1 MSKETKKN
9 KKLRERQ
16 IPRYHEVESIKTII
30 YHLFTTGLYDFPAYA
45 SIRLKSREWKPRQ
58 WKLHNTGNMCT

>member
-16 IPRYHEVESIKTII
+16 IPRYHEVQSIETII
-30 YHLFTTGLYDFPAYA
+30 YHLFTTGLDDTKTMFF
-45 SIRLKSREWKPRQ
+45 LKTIVQRHA
-58 WKLHNTGNMCT
+58 KLT